1 MKRVI
6 IFLILIL
13 VLPPLA
19 FSQSSYDSGRAKYYK
34 VEELIELIDRAREA
48 GISDEELK
56 LLEIRD
62 GDKQINVFDYIKE
75 KELTRLNKEE
85 RLKELLSKKYLT
97 VNDIYGELIKS
108 EPEVIQKLREELVS
122 ER

>member
-1 MKRVI
+1 MKYLI
-6 IFLILIL
+6 ILIL
-13 VLPPLA
+13 LMFVTPLNTY
-19 FSQSSYDSGRAKYYK
+19 SQETYDSGRSKFYK
-34 VEELIELIDRAREA
+34 VDELIELIDRAREA
-48 GISDEELK
+48 GVSDEELK
-56 LLEIRD
+56 KLKIRD
-62 GDKQINVFDYIKE
+62 GDKEINVLDYIREDRLARLKKE
-75 KELTRLNKEE
+75 K